1 MFPLRAQLAKID
13 ICASSCHKS
22 LGQQRWFQWRSRKLM
37 KGRTDLMK
45 PSCPCTT
52 ARWAGIKWC
61 KLHGRKAVQQKR
73 ESVDGGRRSSAQAS
87 GIEESKE
94 TWRQAKCIE
103 VLVLAWG
110 EGVLVILGVGVG
122 GGSPNAFAPG
132 VKAAGGVGTGRTP
145 SPCCSL
151 RLLLIILSRSM
162 HSSDS
167 C

>member
-1 MFPLRAQLAKID
+1 MFSP
-13 ICASSCHKS
+13 ICAK
-22 LGQQRWFQWRSRKLM
+22 
-37 KGRTDLMK
+37 
-45 PSCPCTT
+45 
-52 ARWAGIKWC
+52 KW
-61 KLHGRKAVQQKR
+61 

-110 EGVLVILGVGVG
+110 EGVLVILGVGVVWG
-122 GGSPNAFAPG
+122 CPNAFAPG
-132 VKAAGGVGTGRTP
+132 VKAAGGVGTGLTP
-145 SPCCSL
+145 SPWCSL

-162 HSSDS
+162 HSSNS